1 MPSHEK
7 ASSETLPRFDK
18 STRWFHWTFVIPF
31 LLLAASGAL
40 LLCREA
46 MQLSNAQLHSV
57 IEFHKASAIALLAL
71 PTLIFLSGNTRSVL
85 ADLKIPFHWTQKD
98 VEWLKLQPLAALGKA
113 TLPPADK
120 LNAGQ
125 KINALLSMFFAFGFS
140 ASGIFLWRNPAALAP
155 CVLHIALFFFWLPAF
170 AGHFYLAALNPSTRH
185 ALRGITLGTV
195 DRKWA
200 EQHHAAWVQN
210 LDSERNPRGEA

>member
-31 LLLAASGAL
+31 LLLAASGAI

-46 MQLSNAQLHSV
+46 LQLSSAQIQNV
-57 IEFHKASAIALLAL
+57 IEFHKVSGLALLIL
-71 PTLIFLSGNTRSVL
+71 PALIFFSGNTRAVL
-85 ADLKIPFHWTQKD
+85 ADLKIPFRWTPND
-98 VEWLKLQPLAALGKA
+98 VEWLKRQPLAALGKA

-125 KINALLSMFFAFGFS
+125 KINAILSMLFALGFS
-140 ASGIFLWRNPAALAP
+140 VSGIFLWRNPAALAA
-155 CVLHIALFFFWLPAF
+155 CALHIALFFFWLPAF
-170 AGHFYLAALNPSTRH
+170 GGHLYLAAINPSTRH

-195 DRKWA
+195 RRDWA
-200 EQHHAAWVQN
+200 EHHHAAWVQS
-210 LDSERNPRGEA
+210 LDSERDPRGEA